1 LQVETK
7 PKIEMK
13 NFISGFLLVT
23 VLLSCSGNQ
32 NNEQQIGSETSG
44 TQKDQIVN
52 VYTHRHYEIDQMLFQ
67 RFTEETGIKVNVVN
81 AGADEL
87 IKKLELEGDKSPAD
101 ILITVD
107 AGRLHRAKELN
118 LLQPVSSEI
127 LQKNVPDEFKDPEG
141 YWYGLTYR
149 ARVIVYAKDRVKRGQ
164 LSTYEDLTS
173 SKWKGRILTRSS
185 DNLYNQSL
193 LASIIA
199 AEGIEKAKGW
209 AQGLKNNFAREPK
222 GNDRDQIKAVAAG
235 EGDLAIVNTYY
246 LGALLNSEDQ
256 EERKAGEAVAVFFPN
271 QSDRGTHIN
280 VSGIGVTTHAPNKS
294 NAIKFIEFLTQDE
307 AQKVFAEANYEYPVK
322 EDIAK
327 APLLDSWGSFKVDNV
342 EFSKLG
348 EYNRDAVM
356 IFDQVG
362 WK

>member
-1 LQVETK
+1 MRGILSCLILT
-7 PKIEMK
+7 
-13 NFISGFLLVT
+13 ISLLFG
-23 VLLSCSGNQ
+23 CSGNQ
-32 NNEQQIGSETSG
+32 NNEQQTTAGSSETSG
-44 TQKDQIVN
+44 NQIVN
-52 VYTHRHYEIDQMLFQ
+52 VYTHRHYEVDQMLFN

-81 AGADEL
+81 ASADEL

-107 AGRLHRAKELN
+107 AGRLHRAKELD
-118 LLQPVSSEI
+118 LLQPVSSET
-127 LQKNVPDEFKDPEG
+127 LENNVPDKFKDPEG

-149 ARVIVYAKDRVKRGQ
+149 ARVIVYAKDRVKPEQ

-173 SKWKGRILTRSS
+173 PKWKGKVLARSS

-193 LASIIA
+193 LASVIA
-199 AEGIEKAKGW
+199 SHGKEKAKNW
-209 AQGLKNNFAREPK
+209 AEGVKNNLAREPK
-222 GNDRDQIKAVAAG
+222 GNDRDQVKAVAAG

-246 LGALLNSEDQ
+246 LGALLNSEDP
-256 EERKAGEAVAVFFPN
+256 EERKAGEAVGVYFPN
-271 QSDRGTHIN
+271 QNDRGTHIN
-280 VSGIGVTTHAPNKS
+280 VSGIGVTKYAPNKE
-294 NAIKFIEFLTQDE
+294 NAIRFAEFLTQDE

-327 APLLDSWGSFKVDNV
+327 APLLQSWGSFKSDDVA
-342 EFSKLG
+342 FSKLG